1 MVAVKLKSSSVTKS
15 ITDQTHIKYD
25 EKGQATDKGARF
37 TDRTVIGKV
46 TDVKIIG
53 VKVWTQKNTFAINGI
68 QCIYKVGDNVKSGQ
82 EHINKQAKKFCA

>member
-25 EKGQATDKGARF
+25 EKGQATDKGSRF
-37 TDRTVIGKV
+37 TDRTIIGKV

-53 VKVWTQKNTFAINGI
+53 VKVWT
-68 QCIYKVGDNVKSGQ
+68 
-82 EHINKQAKKFCA
+82 